1 MTELRIKPTPR
12 DRLTDIGGLEVGH
25 AADETVRSGATV
37 ILPESP
43 VVMGSDLRGGAPG
56 TRDVAALDPVCLV
69 ERFHGLV
76 FSGGSVFGL
85 AAADGVTAWLSERGV
100 GLELGSRP
108 VPVVPAA
115 ILFDLTNGGDKDW
128 GPESP
133 YRELGRR
140 AAEAA
145 TADMS
150 SGRVGAGFGA
160 RAGDRPGG
168 IGTAAR
174 CTDAGFSV
182 GALVAVNAFGPPLDD
197 KLSRLKLPKAALL
210 ATSTTLVAVAT
221 DLDLD
226 KAACRRLAI
235 MAHDGLARSLRPVHT
250 PFDGDI
256 VFAMATGSCRTTA
269 SEPVVLTIAG
279 SLAADAV
286 AAAVAKASAA

>member
-115 ILFDLTNGGDKDW
+115 ILVTATKRLGLLGGLW
-128 GPESP
+128 LAGCTAGPEVVPPSTP
-133 YRELGRR
+133 
-140 AAEAA
+140 A
-145 TADMS
+145 T
-150 SGRVGAGFGA
+150 
-160 RAGDRPGG
+160 
-168 IGTAAR
+168 
-174 CTDAGFSV
+174 
-182 GALVAVNAFGPPLDD
+182 
-197 KLSRLKLPKAALL
+197 
-210 ATSTTLVAVAT
+210 
-221 DLDLD
+221 
-226 KAACRRLAI
+226 
-235 MAHDGLARSLRPVHT
+235 
-250 PFDGDI
+250 
-256 VFAMATGSCRTTA
+256 
-269 SEPVVLTIAG
+269 
-279 SLAADAV
+279 
-286 AAAVAKASAA
+286 